1 MKISLKDNDLMRRFK
16 FYGFGVLLGLLAV
29 SVIYKGKGC
38 KMPGSLKMEEL
49 AAQKLSYTSTG
60 ECIMQCRNITEEE
73 IKQVL
78 KGGKV
83 NYDKSDVHAKP
94 YPIYDVEGKT
104 VTGKELSIIIADI
117 DTTSSMISAVDLK
130 QTIDTCKCN

>member
-1 MKISLKDNDLMRRFK
+1 MKISIKDNDLMRRFK

-49 AAQKLSYTSTG
+49 ASQKLEFTSTG
-60 ECIMQCRNITEEE
+60 ECTMLCRNITENE
-73 IKQVL
+73 IIQVL
-78 KGGKV
+78 KGGNV

-104 VTGKELSIIIADI
+104 SSGKQLSIIIADI
-117 DTTSSMISAVDLK
+117 DTTSNMLSVVDLK
-130 QTIDTCKCN
+130 QTIDTCNCD